1 MAFYSSPIAMAI
13 TTVAEGRYV
22 DVNEAFERQMG
33 YPRAEICGRTSVEL
47 DVWPT
52 PADRDAMIAG
62 LRQKSAVRDQNAQFR
77 TKSGQLISTLYS
89 AGLITLE
96 GVPCVLAAIADIT
109 AQKRAEEAL
118 QQSESMFRMLAETMQ
133 AGIFICRK
141 DGTFCYFNPPL
152 ERYSG

>member
-1 MAFYSSPIAMAI
+1 MPYAIRMLNSAPSPASS
-13 TTVAEGRYV
+13 
-22 DVNEAFERQMG
+22 
-33 YPRAEICGRTSVEL
+33 
-47 DVWPT
+47 
-52 PADRDAMIAG
+52 
-62 LRQKSAVRDQNAQFR
+62 
-77 TKSGQLISTLYS
+77 ISTLYS

-96 GVPCVLAAIADIT
+96 GVPRVLAAIADIT

-152 ERYSG
+152 ERFSGYSAAELRRHEGVGHGPP